1 MRQKIFGLDLGICSL
16 WLLIV
21 LANCS
26 WWSLPAHF
34 LMVVTVVM
42 RIILSFSLY
51 RGEKRSW
58 MSLTIFSALFALL
71 SFVGQVMITTG
82 DFADLP
88 FVVMGINNDHL
99 THNVIKCILL
109 AWLFLGPLAVYIVR
123 LCRKTL
129 TASTLTWKDAMGA
142 ILWKDKGTK
151 KYCQLML
158 IAVCAL
164 YAGLAMD
171 MRMCRFACVVLPTLS
186 LYLINRD
193 VTSCKGTSEKNPIVV
208 KLWMVVAAMV
218 LFFYAQRYAGMWRIW
233 MLATSITMV
242 AYVCWCTFG
251 KQGLAGI
258 SILATVYL
266 GILLP
271 TIAIGYNQYACI
283 EYGRRGLYTLEP
295 LRGVFYIKDTNTD
308 KIGLRDRYGLLIEP
322 IYDNI
327 VHNSRNRPLGIYEL
341 RNNGCYT
348 LYNVYHNKMMAS
360 NVSDPNLHDGICQIL
375 DKYCDRNA
383 YGYRDRL
390 EVRVTNKLKAGIPI
404 SHIKMTRNGITS
416 YYDYS
421 DRPYISEDSV
431 TLRSGEFATDSVV
444 RYGDTFHVLHY
455 SYDVKR
461 DSTVLYNIDLKTA
474 RQSTP
479 QHEELDELAKR
490 IETLLKQ

>member
-1 MRQKIFGLDLGICSL
+1 MRQKIFWLDLAICSL
-16 WLLIV
+16 WMLAT

-51 RGEKRSW
+51 RRERRSW
-58 MSLTIFSALFALL
+58 VPLVVFSALFALL
-71 SFVGQVMITTG
+71 SVVGQVMRTTG
-82 DFADLP
+82 DFVDLASA
-88 FVVMGINNDHL
+88 VLGINIDHL
-99 THNVIKCILL
+99 THNINKCVLL
-109 AWLFLGPLAVYIVR
+109 AWLFLGPVVVYIVG

-129 TASTLTWKDAMGA
+129 ESSTLTWKDALGA
-142 ILWKDKGTK
+142 ILWKDRRAK

-158 IAVCAL
+158 VAICAL

-171 MRMCRFACVVLPTLS
+171 MRMCRFACIVLPSLS
-186 LYLINRD
+186 LYLIARYVN
-193 VTSCKGTSEKNPIVV
+193 SFCGTSEKNPVV
-208 KLWMVVAAMV
+208 GKLWMMVAAMV
-218 LFFYAQRYAGMWRIW
+218 LFFYAQRYAGMWRVW
-233 MLATSITMV
+233 LLVVSIAMV
-242 AYVCWCTFG
+242 AYVCWRTFG
-251 KQGLAGI
+251 KLGLAGI

-271 TIAIGYNQYACI
+271 TLAIGYNQYACI

-295 LRGVFYIKDTNTD
+295 LRGIFYIKDTNTD
-308 KIGLRDRYGLLIEP
+308 KVGLRDRYGILIEP

-327 VHNSRNRPLGIYEL
+327 VHNSHNRPLGIYEL

-348 LYNVYHNKMMAS
+348 LYNVYQNKMMTS
-360 NVSDPNLHDGICQIL
+360 NVSDLNLQDSICQIL
-375 DKYCDRNA
+375 DKSCDRNA
-383 YGYRDRL
+383 YGHRDRL
-390 EVRVTNKLKAGIPI
+390 EIRVTNKFKAEIPL
-404 SHIKMTRNGITS
+404 SHVKMTRNGMTS

-421 DRPYISEDSV
+421 DHPYISEDSV

-444 RYGDTFHVLHY
+444 RYGDTFNVLHY
-455 SYDVKR
+455 SYDVKQ
-461 DSTVLYNIDLKTA
+461 DSAVLYNIDVKTA

-479 QHEELDELAKR
+479 QHEELDDLAKR